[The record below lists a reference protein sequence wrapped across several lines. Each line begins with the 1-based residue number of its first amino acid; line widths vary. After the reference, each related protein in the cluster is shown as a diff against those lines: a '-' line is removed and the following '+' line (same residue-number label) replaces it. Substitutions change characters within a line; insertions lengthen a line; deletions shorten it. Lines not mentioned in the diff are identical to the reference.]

1 MMCRFSSAILFFVM
15 AVTTTMTMTTMNGV
29 SAFVVPISS
38 ITSSATTT
46 TTTTTYTTNYV
57 TALSMMDLS
66 VASSLSETVGNVV
79 MMSTPSTSLLLA
91 ETEAWV
97 KPVSTCL
104 GPFLNFMVRLN

>member
-15 AVTTTMTMTTMNGV
+15 AVTMTMTMTTMNGV

-38 ITSSATTT
+38 ITSSA

>member
-1 MMCRFSSAILFFVM
+1 MMCRFSSAILFCVM
-15 AVTTTMTMTTMNGV
+15 AVTMTMTTMNGV

-38 ITSSATTT
+38 ITSSA

>member
-1 MMCRFSSAILFFVM
+1 MMCRFSSAILFCVM
-15 AVTTTMTMTTMNGV
+15 AVTMTMTMTTMNGV

-38 ITSSATTT
+38 ITSSA

>member
-15 AVTTTMTMTTMNGV
+15 AVTMTMTMTTMNGV

-46 TTTTTYTTNYV
+46 TTYTTNYV
-57 TALSMMDLS
+57 TGLSMMDLS

>member
-15 AVTTTMTMTTMNGV
+15 AVTMTMTMTTMNGV

-38 ITSSATTT
+38 ITSSATT

>member
-1 MMCRFSSAILFFVM
+1 
-15 AVTTTMTMTTMNGV
+15 
-29 SAFVVPISS
+29 
-38 ITSSATTT
+38 
-46 TTTTTYTTNYV
+46 TTNYV

>member
-38 ITSSATTT
+38 ITSSA